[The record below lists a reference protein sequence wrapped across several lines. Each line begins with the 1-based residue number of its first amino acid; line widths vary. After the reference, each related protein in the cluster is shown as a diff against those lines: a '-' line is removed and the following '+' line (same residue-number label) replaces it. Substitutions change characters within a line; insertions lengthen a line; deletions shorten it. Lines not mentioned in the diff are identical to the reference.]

1 MQFYR
6 HYIWDFDGTLFD
18 SYPHAAAALCA
29 TLARFGRA
37 ADPEQVRRWM
47 QVSFATAFS
56 AVHLTDEELAC
67 FKTLHGDADFPPPVV
82 PFPQAEPT
90 LRALAA
96 RGARHCLYTHS
107 RARVSVGYLARFGM
121 DSLFEDFMTPDDP
134 AFTRKPD
141 PGALRA
147 LLKRQGIPP
156 GEAAMVGD
164 REIDMRS
171 ARAAGIDGILVD
183 PEHLVGD
190 TVARYRA
197 DSLAALLEE

>member
-1 MQFYR
+1 MKFYR

-29 TLARFGRA
+29 TMARFGRA
-37 ADPEQVRRWM
+37 ADPERVRRWM
-47 QVSFATAFS
+47 QISFATAFDNLG
-56 AVHLTDEELAC
+56 VTDEELAF
-67 FKTLHGDADFPPPVV
+67 FKTLHGDPDFPPPVK

-96 RGARHCLYTHS
+96 RGAKHCLYTHS
-107 RARVSVGYLARFGM
+107 RARVSVGYLAKFGM
-121 DSLFEDFMTPDDP
+121 DGLFADFMTPDDP

-147 LLKRQGIPP
+147 LLERQGIPT

-183 PEHLVGD
+183 PERLVGD
-190 TVARYRA
+190 TVARFRT